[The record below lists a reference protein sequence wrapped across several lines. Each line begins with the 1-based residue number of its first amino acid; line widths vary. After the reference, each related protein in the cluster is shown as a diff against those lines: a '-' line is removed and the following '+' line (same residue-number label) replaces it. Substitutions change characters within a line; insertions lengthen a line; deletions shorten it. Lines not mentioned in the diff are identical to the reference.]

1 MMARTVAQR
10 LRIAGL
16 ALIALVLTSPACST
30 AGDGTASADAAL
42 SLQLAVIDSA
52 LARHDVSAASNAL
65 HEAYQA
71 ALASR
76 HWESMVGYGD
86 AALRVADASGV
97 RQPGVEKARRAYL
110 LALYRARAEHS
121 LDGALASA
129 QSFASLGDREVASG
143 CLVMAERLARNNAD
157 RARMRAMTARVNE
170 RLMAAEIPA
179 F

>member
-1 MMARTVAQR
+1 MARAVAQR
-10 LRIAGL
+10 LRIVGF
-16 ALIALVLTSPACST
+16 ALVALVLTSPACSK
-30 AGDGTASADAAL
+30 AGDGTAAADAAL
-42 SLQLAVIDSA
+42 SVRLAAIDTA
-52 LARHDVSAASNAL
+52 LARHDVSAAVRAL

-76 HWESMVGYGD
+76 HWRSMVAYGD

-129 QSFASLGDREVASG
+129 QSFATLGDREVASG
-143 CLVMAERLARNNAD
+143 CLVMAERLARTDAE
-157 RARMRAMTARVNE
+157 RARLRAMTAQVNE
-170 RLMAAEIPA
+170 RLMASDIPS